1 MIHAVKGQTERNAA
15 VTVGFLLV
23 VRDPNITA
31 ENGFDAVSQ
40 RVRKETQSPE
50 NIHVVGKAQ
59 RHIPAAYRLFQHRI
73 QPHDAVGDGIFGM
86 KTQMNKLAGH
96 GFGSIR
102 KK

>member
-23 VRDPNITA
+23 VRDPNIAT
-31 ENGFDAVSQ
+31 ENGFDAVCQ

-59 RHIPAAYRLFQHRI
+59 RHIPTAHCLFQHRI
-73 QPHDAVGDGIFGM
+73 QPHDAVGDGVFGM
-86 KTQMNKLAGH
+86 KTQMNKLTGH
-96 GFGSIR
+96 DFGSFR